1 MRWMI
6 ALLIF
11 VICAAGAHYVSIR
24 AVPGFIMERALGVM
38 EERGV
43 PMYQWVASPR
53 QTPETQ
59 AVVRPSPD
67 LSYAVC
73 RFDVRDGPVLISAP
87 GWEGYG
93 SLSIFD
99 ERTNNV
105 FVANLDGEGA
115 SVILNSASQSTNYS
129 GDMASSVNT
138 IKVKGTGIA
147 LIRRLAPTDDAHEAA
162 AKLVAGARCDLL

>member
-1 MRWMI
+1 MRWTI
-6 ALLIF
+6 AFILFL
-11 VICAAGAHYVSIR
+11 VSMVAAHFLTIHLVSSL
-24 AVPGFIMERALGVM
+24 IMERAQVTM

-43 PMYQWVASPR
+43 PLHQWVASPR
-53 QTPETQ
+53 QTPQTQ

-93 SLSIFD
+93 SLSIFN

-105 FVANLDGEGA
+105 FVADLNGEDA
-115 SVILNSASQSTNYS
+115 SIILHRPKTQIDDIDLVGQSVEIE
-129 GDMASSVNT
+129 GW
-138 IKVKGTGIA
+138 GIA
-147 LIRRLAPTDDAHEAA
+147 LIRRLAPSDEAHEVASD
-162 AKLVAGARCDLL
+162 LVEGARCDIFEEN